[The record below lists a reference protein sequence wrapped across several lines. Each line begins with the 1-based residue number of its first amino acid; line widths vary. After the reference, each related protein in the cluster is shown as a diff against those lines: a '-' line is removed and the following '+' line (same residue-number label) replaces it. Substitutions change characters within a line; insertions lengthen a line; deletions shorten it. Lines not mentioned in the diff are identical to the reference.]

1 MMMAADSVLSGLRLL
16 VVEDEAMVAMMIE
29 DQLTDLGCIVVG
41 VVASVSA
48 GLAAIE
54 EKASRLD
61 AAVLDINLGDEK
73 VYPVAGRLT
82 DRGIPF
88 IFSTGYSLAGI
99 DAEFARTP
107 TLSKPFGPKALEA
120 TLISVLPRDPNRTWS
135 PRR

>member
-1 MMMAADSVLSGLRLL
+1 MMMASDSVLSGLRLL

-41 VVASVSA
+41 VVASVSE

-54 EKASRLD
+54 EKTSLLD

-73 VYPVAGRLT
+73 VYPVADRLI

-99 DAEFARTP
+99 DAHFARTP

-120 TLISVLPRDPNRTWS
+120 KLISVLPRGSNRI
-135 PRR
+135 

>member
-41 VVASVSA
+41 VVASVSE

-73 VYPVAGRLT
+73 VYPVADRLI